1 MSEIK
6 ESTAEF
12 ILRKVSP
19 VFNQKG
25 FVGTSL
31 SDLEKATGLTKGAIY
46 RNFKSK
52 EDLAVKAFKYNVAR
66 VIAPL
71 DELIKKS
78 ESAIQK
84 LFIVTVY
91 YRRYFD
97 SVSYLGGCPIMNI
110 GIDTHY
116 TNPELFKLSKSVAQN
131 LENSISEIIEDGI
144 FSSELKSDLD
154 PKKYARLIFTMIEG
168 GVFLS
173 FLNDD
178 KTYLENSLDQIDE
191 LIKNEIIG

>member
-31 SDLEKATGLTKGAIY
+31 SDLERATGLTKGAIY
-46 RNFKSK
+46 RNFESK
-52 EDLAVKAFKYNVAR
+52 EDLAIKAFKFNIKK

-78 ESAIQK
+78 ESSIQK
-84 LFIVTVY
+84 LFIITVY

-97 SVSYLGGCPIMNI
+97 NVSYLGGCPLLNM

-116 TNPELFKLSKSVAQN
+116 TNPGLFKLSKKVASN
-131 LENSISEIIEDGI
+131 LENSIIEIIEDGMS
-144 FSSELKSDLD
+144 SSELKSDLE
-154 PKKYARLIFTMIEG
+154 PIKYARRIFSMIEG

-178 KTYLENSLDQIDE
+178 KSYLDNSLDQIDE
-191 LIKNEIIG
+191 MIKNEMIS